1 MSSPTAVTATIRQDR
16 PLTDATTPELL
27 SALLRDWHGRAW
39 VSGTGGG
46 ICGPTE
52 DGNLFLAPTGVHKEL
67 VTPEDFFVV
76 SPTDGA
82 IVREPETPGL
92 RPSECNAIFG
102 LIARERGAR
111 SVAHS
116 HALTAVLAADLT
128 ADPTRD
134 DRRARDELAIANLEM
149 LKGIRGLT
157 NRDVHRVAVID
168 NTPREPELVA
178 ELRRVLDDPRFA
190 SAQAV
195 LVRDHGAYIWG
206 EDVWE
211 AKRHVEV
218 YHFLFEAMVAR
229 HDRAVVTRGQAA
241 APKEDPR

>member
-1 MSSPTAVTATIRQDR
+1 MRSTTAVPATIGQDR

-27 SALLRDWHGRAW
+27 SALLRDWHARAW

-76 SPTDGA
+76 SPADGA
-82 IVREPETPGL
+82 ILREPETPGL

-116 HALTAVLAADLT
+116 HALTAVLAADLA
-128 ADPTRD
+128 AD
-134 DRRARDELAIANLEM
+134 ALAISNLEM

-218 YHFLFEAMVAR
+218 YHFLVVAMVAR
-229 HDRAVVTRGQAA
+229 HDRAVVTGGRPA
-241 APKEDPR
+241 APKEGSR

>member
-1 MSSPTAVTATIRQDR
+1 VTTIRQDE

-27 SALLRDWHGRAW
+27 CALLRDWHARAW

-67 VTPEDFFVV
+67 IRPADFFVV
-76 SPTDGA
+76 APSDGQ
-82 IVREPETPGL
+82 IVKEPRTPGL

-102 LIARERGAR
+102 LIARERGAW

-116 HALTAVLAADLT
+116 HALSAVLT
-128 ADPTRD
+128 AD
-134 DRRARDELAIANLEM
+134 LAGDGDHVSIANLEM

-178 ELRRVLDDPRFA
+178 DLGRALGDARFA
-190 SAQAV
+190 AAHSI

-206 EDVWE
+206 DDVWE

-229 HDRAVVTRGQAA
+229 HDRAVLKE
-241 APKEDPR
+241 APG